1 MCSGWTGTKCLSRF
15 LNVKCD
21 CASRRF
27 QSGQGPWR
35 MWLWNFREPLFEAL
49 VRTASHHHP
58 FLITPGSIIIIVRHG
73 TAVLSVLAVRC
84 IQIPSSV
91 TWLLGRGHGG
101 DARDSRRQDRHYT
114 RKVARIL
121 GAIGRHPLSNLDSS
135 VSHFS
140 HKASLFSC
148 NHSKGSPRQD
158 PITSEIGTLVT
169 DKLSAS

>member
-35 MWLWNFREPLFEAL
+35 MWLWNLREHLFEAL

-73 TAVLSVLAVRC
+73 TAVLSVLSVLAVRC
-84 IQIPSSV
+84 IQTPSSV
-91 TWLLGRGHGG
+91 TWQLGRGQAGN
-101 DARDSRRQDRHYT
+101 ARDSRRQDRHYPW
-114 RKVARIL
+114 KVAL
-121 GAIGRHPLSNLDSS
+121 VTSTNGRHPLSNLESS

-140 HKASLFSC
+140 HKPSLFSC
-148 NHSKGSPRQD
+148 NRSQSSPRQD
-158 PITSEIGTLVT
+158 PITS
-169 DKLSAS
+169 